1 MDINPSTAGPEELG
15 QHGAWGAGMGAAAI
29 PGRDEGTVEVA
40 QQEGG
45 DLHVQGVG
53 DSQQGLDEPGAVH
66 SMLAFLQ
73 GGVQGQQEQTPGDAR
88 AWWELDCMETAHGM
102 EKTPRGTGG
111 ENWGESN
118 ATGCH
123 KSHSTGAA
131 VGGPWDGSCGAA
143 MVKVKS

>member
-15 QHGAWGAGMGAAAI
+15 QQGAWGAGMHAAAI

-73 GGVQGQQEQTPGDAR
+73 GGVQGQQEQTPGDAGT
-88 AWWELDCMETAHGM
+88 WWELDCMETAHGM

-111 ENWGESN
+111 ENWAESN
-118 ATGCH
+118 PLGCH
-123 KSHSTGAA
+123 ISHSAGATMR
-131 VGGPWDGSCGAA
+131 GPWDGSCGPAV
-143 MVKVKS
+143 VKMKS